1 MDRRAGFMLVE
12 TLVALVIAGLF
23 LSVFARAMADSW
35 RATRAPMDVV
45 TAIVLAR
52 AAAMEAPPDAFRQAE
67 RQGYRFQRLS
77 RPLDVA
83 VEPSGLAPAPAAG
96 DEPPPEPH
104 STPAAMQLAEPAA
117 LVAAS
122 AKPKLV
128 LRAVSIVVATPLG
141 RRIRFDSIKA
151 DNAPE

>member
-1 MDRRAGFMLVE
+1 MSRRAGFMLVE

-52 AAAMEAPPDAFRQAE
+52 AAAIEAPQEAFRQAE
-67 RQGYRFQRLS
+67 RQGYRFQRSS
-77 RPLDVA
+77 RSLDVT
-83 VEPSGLAPAPAAG
+83 VEPSGLAPSPAAL

-104 STPAAMQLAEPAA
+104 STPAAMQLADPAA
-117 LVAAS
+117 LVAAF

-128 LRAVSIVVATPLG
+128 LRTVSVVVATPLG
-141 RRIRFDSIKA
+141 RRVRFDSIKA